1 MNINSRDYE
10 NILPECGSPTVIS
23 IKDSNEMGIYVSLL
37 EFDEI
42 EGLLLFSEVYL
53 VVKLQI
59 MNICQSKSR
68 IALRLARIN
77 FMNGMNTEQTKRPL
91 QNILIELIQHQKTYI

>member
-42 EGLLLFSEVYL
+42 EGLLLFSEVSRRR
-53 VVKLQI
+53 VRSMAKLI
-59 MNICQSKSR
+59 KKGKS
-68 IALRLARIN
+68 N
-77 FMNGMNTEQTKRPL
+77 
-91 QNILIELIQHQKTYI
+91 LIKPITSL